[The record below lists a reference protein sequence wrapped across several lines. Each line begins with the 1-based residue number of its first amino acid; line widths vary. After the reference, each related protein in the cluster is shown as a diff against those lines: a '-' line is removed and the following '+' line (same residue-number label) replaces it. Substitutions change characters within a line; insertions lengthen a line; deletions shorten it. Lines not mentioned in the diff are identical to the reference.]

1 MTNEER
7 NRILKMIADG
17 KITAEEGLKLLQAL
31 ESAPEEEEEASASAT
46 QPQPAE
52 TVEERA
58 VESTLTRLRTNAR
71 RLWHIPLWI
80 GTGITLLSAWGMY
93 ALLMASRLNF
103 WFYCLI
109 APLLLG
115 VTLIVLAVA
124 SRKATWLIVDV
135 RQKASA
141 RPGRIFFGLPLP
153 VKVAAWSLRTFG
165 HNIPDLQNADLAAE
179 VLEKGLSTGEPLI
192 IHADSDEDGEGG
204 TVQVYLG

>member
-31 ESAPEEEEEASASAT
+31 ESAPEEEASASAT
-46 QPQPAE
+46 QSQPAE

-58 VESTLTRLRTNAR
+58 VESTLTRLHASAR

-93 ALLMASRLNF
+93 ALLVASRLNF
-103 WFYCLI
+103 WFYCLL

-115 VTLIVLAVA
+115 VALIILAVA
-124 SRKATWLIVDV
+124 SRNATWLVVDV
-135 RQKASA
+135 RQKAGA

-153 VKVAAWSLRTFG
+153 MKVVTWSLRTFG
-165 HNIPDLQNADLAAE
+165 HNIPDLQDANLAAE
-179 VLEKGLSTGEPLI
+179 VLEKGLSTAEPLI
-192 IHADSDEDGEGG
+192 IHASDDENGEGG